1 MTDIKALILCNNPIA
16 VPGIREFLFYG
27 KVAAVA
33 TTTKNKEMQHILT
46 SVLEGTGVP
55 LLLFTK
61 KEFNN
66 ELKGVLEMYQ
76 PDVVLMMTFPFIIKE
91 ELLPIPPK
99 GFINF
104 HYGLLPQCRGPQPIL
119 WHMLNND
126 AECGIT
132 VHKVD
137 AGIDTGD
144 IILQDK
150 LSIETADTYGT
161 LQSKLAYLGAKQA
174 ALLLKIISYGNIV
187 PARKQDETKAA
198 YYEMPT
204 AEQLSIRWSSMSAEQ
219 VTRLVNA
226 CNPWNK
232 GAGTV
237 IRDWVIGITGAE
249 TAGDCDADHA
259 KPGTIL
265 ACNEEEGL
273 LIKTADQKKLK
284 VTIIY
289 TNEGFFPGH
298 WLAAFGI
305 GAGMV
310 FG

>member
-1 MTDIKALILCNNPIA
+1 MADIKALILCNNPIA

-46 SVLEGTGVP
+46 PMLAGTDVP
-55 LLLFTK
+55 LLLLTK
-61 KEFNN
+61 RECNN
-66 ELKGVLEMYQ
+66 QLKGALETFK

-91 ELLPIPPK
+91 ELLSVPPK

-144 IILQDK
+144 IILQEK
-150 LSIETADTYGT
+150 LSIEPADTYGT

-174 ALLLKIISYGNIV
+174 AILIKIISYGNIV
-187 PARKQDETKAA
+187 PARKQDETKAV

-232 GAGTV
+232 GAGAV
-237 IRDWVIGITGAE
+237 INDWLFGITAVTKMGEYAE
-249 TAGDCDADHA
+249 PGT

-265 ACNEEEGL
+265 ACNEKEGL
-273 LIKTADQKKLK
+273 LVCSADKKK
-284 VTIIY
+284 IRIDIVY
-289 TNEGFFPGH
+289 TNEGFFTGYQ
-298 WLAAFGI
+298 LDRFGI
-305 GAGMV
+305 TPGMV
-310 FG
+310 FM